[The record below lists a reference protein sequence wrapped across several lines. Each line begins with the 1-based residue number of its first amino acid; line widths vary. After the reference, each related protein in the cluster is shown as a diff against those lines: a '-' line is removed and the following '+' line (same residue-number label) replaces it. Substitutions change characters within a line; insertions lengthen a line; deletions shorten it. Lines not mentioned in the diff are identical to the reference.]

1 MHAFSLWR
9 KVLAGSRRSQAKA
22 KTHSKT
28 KTSQAK
34 PPKDSSTTA
43 PQGRHG
49 PRRVSAD
56 ARGASGDGF
65 VGGFLGVRRLKIM
78 TSRSRVC
85 GNKYKVN
92 NQNLDKFDQILSKI
106 PEGEKTKPATSSA
119 SLPEKR
125 EDVCRT
131 PVQPQERLEER
142 LGESLGERL
151 GERLGP
157 DISPSATMG
166 SSVTA
171 EYELFCK
178 EFHSE
183 AKQLL
188 TDEEPEK
195 TPVNPMRQLL
205 QQASEAAAKGLTLQR
220 VTTAA
225 GTPPSASH
233 IGTRTLDTERH
244 SAMRPPGFVASMAA
258 SETNSVCPPT
268 PLPDGAE
275 GEYDPELVDQLV
287 VALQGEE
294 NHEKS
299 EMETMQQDNQL
310 DTKEQQPQAPQEDHP
325 QQSQKPRSSRR
336 WSENPVNTPIFMAKK
351 FAEKLLRTKDGA
363 TPPASETTQSTSPAM
378 PGSSSNQAPPS
389 TTHSRKSSTS
399 SKRRSQKH
407 AAPPPYSKQPS
418 ATGQTTVVQEQATS
432 RESTHTSTSSK
443 KRGKHKRKSRSP
455 KEPED

>member
-1 MHAFSLWR
+1 
-9 KVLAGSRRSQAKA
+9 
-22 KTHSKT
+22 
-28 KTSQAK
+28 
-34 PPKDSSTTA
+34 
-43 PQGRHG
+43 
-49 PRRVSAD
+49 
-56 ARGASGDGF
+56 
-65 VGGFLGVRRLKIM
+65 M

-92 NQNLDKFDQILSKI
+92 NQNLEKFDQILSKI

-188 TDEEPEK
+188 TDEEQEK

-205 QQASEAAAKGLTLQR
+205 QQASEAAAKGLQLQR

-225 GTPPSASH
+225 GTPPRASH
-233 IGTRTLDTERH
+233 IGTGTRTLDT
-244 SAMRPPGFVASMAA
+244 
-258 SETNSVCPPT
+258 
-268 PLPDGAE
+268 
-275 GEYDPELVDQLV
+275 Y
-287 VALQGEE
+287 
-294 NHEKS
+294 
-299 EMETMQQDNQL
+299 
-310 DTKEQQPQAPQEDHP
+310 
-325 QQSQKPRSSRR
+325 
-336 WSENPVNTPIFMAKK
+336 
-351 FAEKLLRTKDGA
+351 A
-363 TPPASETTQSTSPAM
+363 TPSALTTNALIDAT
-378 PGSSSNQAPPS
+378 
-389 TTHSRKSSTS
+389 
-399 SKRRSQKH
+399 
-407 AAPPPYSKQPS
+407 AA
-418 ATGQTTVVQEQATS
+418 
-432 RESTHTSTSSK
+432 
-443 KRGKHKRKSRSP
+443 
-455 KEPED
+455 

>member
-22 KTHSKT
+22 KTRSKT
-28 KTSQAK
+28 KTSQAT
-34 PPKDSSTTA
+34 PPKDPSTTA

-49 PRRVSAD
+49 PRRVSTD

-92 NQNLDKFDQILSKI
+92 NQNLEKFDQILSKI

-131 PVQPQERLEER
+131 PVQPLERLEERLGER

-205 QQASEAAAKGLTLQR
+205 QQASEAAAKGLQLQR

-233 IGTRTLDTERH
+233 IGTRTLDT
-244 SAMRPPGFVASMAA
+244 
-258 SETNSVCPPT
+258 
-268 PLPDGAE
+268 
-275 GEYDPELVDQLV
+275 Y
-287 VALQGEE
+287 
-294 NHEKS
+294 
-299 EMETMQQDNQL
+299 
-310 DTKEQQPQAPQEDHP
+310 
-325 QQSQKPRSSRR
+325 
-336 WSENPVNTPIFMAKK
+336 
-351 FAEKLLRTKDGA
+351 A
-363 TPPASETTQSTSPAM
+363 TPSALTTNALID
-378 PGSSSNQAPPS
+378 
-389 TTHSRKSSTS
+389 
-399 SKRRSQKH
+399 
-407 AAPPPYSKQPS
+407 
-418 ATGQTTVVQEQATS
+418 ATVA
-432 RESTHTSTSSK
+432 
-443 KRGKHKRKSRSP
+443 
-455 KEPED
+455 